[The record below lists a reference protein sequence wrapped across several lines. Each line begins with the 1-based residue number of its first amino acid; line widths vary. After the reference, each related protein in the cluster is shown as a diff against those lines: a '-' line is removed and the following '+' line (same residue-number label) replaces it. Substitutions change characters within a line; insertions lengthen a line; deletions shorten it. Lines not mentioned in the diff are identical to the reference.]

1 MIALIQRVRRAE
13 VRVADGQTER
23 VTGAIGQGLLALVCA
38 ERGDTEANA
47 DKLLAKLLGY
57 RVFSD
62 AAGKMN
68 LPVQNIDGN
77 GAAGG
82 LLLVSQFT
90 LAADTNSGLRPSFTP
105 AAPPDEGRR
114 LFDYFV
120 AAAREKH
127 PMVET
132 GEFGADMQV
141 SLVNDGPV
149 TFWLQVRN

>member
-13 VRVADGQTER
+13 VRVDER

-127 PMVET
+127 PTVET